1 MKSNDQITRRTLS
14 VLLLVAM
21 LLSLLVS
28 CQTGDGTGEETKTG
42 TAPVTDAPITLN
54 GVRLDEY
61 SVVYAWTNHNGEK
74 ETAQEIQKAIMKAFG
89 VMLKVKED
97 SKDTPER
104 VIAVG
109 DLTGAAITSSVKSVE
124 KGDWCLTA
132 DANRVYL
139 LSKTEYGFK
148 RALDA
153 LLLAITAASESRAVS
168 VSAAEKQNYSD
179 TQMTTMTFN
188 IRNWDTSYNHLQ
200 RIKFVIKENTPDV
213 IGFQEMSNN
222 AGFEWVD
229 KLLSDLVIA
238 ATYGYLGKSRADS
251 TGEQTCIFYRKDK
264 FTVVESNTRWL
275 YCTHG
280 IKCTSTECMGE
291 DTAGNFS
298 NDLQYK
304 RIFTYARLKRICDGK
319 VMTFIN
325 THLETSSV
333 TYRDVKVQ
341 TKEIDYILNFARGL
355 TEKGETVVMTGD
367 FNCQLGDAACVKVLN
382 AGFQSA
388 ERMSPNKVGKELP
401 KGAIYS
407 AGNLEMSRMIDHI
420 FIFSPNCFFETYTY
434 CDEKINIR
442 GELDYPSDHI
452 PRIATYIVE

>member
-21 LLSLLVS
+21 LLFLLVS

-61 SVVYAWTNHNGEK
+61 TVVYSWADTMGEK
-74 ETAQEIQKAIMKAFG
+74 NIALEIQKAIKKNFGITLNVKA
-89 VMLKVKED
+89 D
-97 SKDTPER
+97 DKDTPER

-188 IRNWDTSYNHLQ
+188 IRNWDTSGSHLQ
-200 RIKFVIKENTPDV
+200 RIRYIILNSTPDV
-213 IGFQEMSNN
+213 IGFQEVSNKSGY
-222 AGFEWVD
+222 AWID
-229 KLLSDLVIA
+229 KLMGDSVIA
-238 ATYGYLGKSRADS
+238 ATYGYVGESCQDS
-251 TGEQTCIFYRKDK
+251 TGQWTPIFYRKDK
-264 FTVVESNTRWL
+264 FTLVETDTRWL

-298 NDLQYK
+298 NNLEYR
-304 RIFTYARLKRICDGK
+304 RIFTYARLKRISDGK
-319 VMTFIN
+319 EMNFIN
-325 THLETSSV
+325 THLETSG
-333 TYRDVKVQ
+333 TEYQGVKVQ

-367 FNCQLGDAACVKVLN
+367 FNCQLGEAACQKILK

-388 ERMSPNKVGKELP
+388 ERMSKNKVGKELP
-401 KGAIYS
+401 QGAMY
-407 AGNLEMSRMIDHI
+407 AAENKAMSRMIDHV
-420 FIFSPNCFFETYTY
+420 FIFAPNCIFETYTY